1 MPQKRS
7 LRGTFFDR
15 ARLSF
20 LHDLICWHCTPPFR
34 RSGRTAFGE
43 SAVDDQQNPNGNQ
56 TTVDAG
62 EEEKCRSV
70 LPDGEKS
77 ASEGLLKA
85 VSMRSPMPSRGIP
98 MGSGAVAHSC
108 ALGPQGSPVR
118 TSAVAPEHDPVERC
132 PVLALGLAGL
142 SSRAH
147 ASRTSSFRR
156 CERGGAGGGRARL
169 FSHGPLWVK

>member
-1 MPQKRS
+1 M
-7 LRGTFFDR
+7 
-15 ARLSF
+15 SF
-20 LHDLICWHCTPPFR
+20 GFA
-34 RSGRTAFGE
+34 GR
-43 SAVDDQQNPNGNQ
+43 Q
-56 TTVDAG
+56 
-62 EEEKCRSV
+62 
-70 LPDGEKS
+70 KS
-77 ASEGLLKA
+77 ALEGLLKA
-85 VSMRSPMPSRGIP
+85 VSVRSPMSFRGILK
-98 MGSGAVAHSC
+98 GSAAVAHSC

-118 TSAVAPEHDPVERC
+118 TYAVVPEHDPVERC

>member
-1 MPQKRS
+1 MTNK
-7 LRGTFFDR
+7 
-15 ARLSF
+15 
-20 LHDLICWHCTPPFR
+20 
-34 RSGRTAFGE
+34 
-43 SAVDDQQNPNGNQ
+43 NPNRNQ

-118 TSAVAPEHDPVERC
+118 TSAVAPEHDPVVGGANGEGR
-132 PVLALGLAGL
+132 AEAGRVCFL
-142 SSRAH
+142 TVPFGSSE
-147 ASRTSSFRR
+147 SFRQVIR
-156 CERGGAGGGRARL
+156 VSAHVNFRSFPRFRETIVQMR
-169 FSHGPLWVK
+169 V

>member
-1 MPQKRS
+1 MTNK
-7 LRGTFFDR
+7 
-15 ARLSF
+15 
-20 LHDLICWHCTPPFR
+20 
-34 RSGRTAFGE
+34 
-43 SAVDDQQNPNGNQ
+43 NPNGNQ

-85 VSMRSPMPSRGIP
+85 VSMRAPMPSRGIP

-169 FSHGPLWVK
+169 FSHGPFGSSESFRQVIRVSAHVNFRSFARFRETIVQMRV

>member
-1 MPQKRS
+1 MTNK
-7 LRGTFFDR
+7 
-15 ARLSF
+15 
-20 LHDLICWHCTPPFR
+20 
-34 RSGRTAFGE
+34 
-43 SAVDDQQNPNGNQ
+43 NPNGNQ

-108 ALGPQGSPVR
+108 AQGPQGSPVR

-156 CERGGAGGGRARL
+156 CERGGRAEAGRVCFLTVPFGSSESFRQVIRVSAHVNFRSFAR
-169 FSHGPLWVK
+169 FRETIVQMRV

>member
-1 MPQKRS
+1 MTNK
-7 LRGTFFDR
+7 
-15 ARLSF
+15 
-20 LHDLICWHCTPPFR
+20 
-34 RSGRTAFGE
+34 
-43 SAVDDQQNPNGNQ
+43 NPNRNQ

-132 PVLALGLAGL
+132 PVLRLVQSAVVKDRKPLALGLAGL

>member
-1 MPQKRS
+1 MINK
-7 LRGTFFDR
+7 
-15 ARLSF
+15 
-20 LHDLICWHCTPPFR
+20 
-34 RSGRTAFGE
+34 
-43 SAVDDQQNPNGNQ
+43 NPNGNQ

-118 TSAVAPEHDPVERC
+118 TSAVAPEHDSVERC

-156 CERGGAGGGRARL
+156 CERGGAEAGRVCFLTVPFGSSESFRQVIWVSAHVNFRSFAR
-169 FSHGPLWVK
+169 FRETIVQMRV

>member
-1 MPQKRS
+1 MTNK
-7 LRGTFFDR
+7 
-15 ARLSF
+15 
-20 LHDLICWHCTPPFR
+20 
-34 RSGRTAFGE
+34 
-43 SAVDDQQNPNGNQ
+43 NPNGNQ

-108 ALGPQGSPVR
+108 ALGPQGGPMQWRLSMIPSRGVR
-118 TSAVAPEHDPVERC
+118 CLPWALRASAVELTPPEHRRFGGANGEGRAEAGRVCFLTVPF
-132 PVLALGLAGL
+132 GL
-142 SSRAH
+142 SE
-147 ASRTSSFRR
+147 SFRQVIR
-156 CERGGAGGGRARL
+156 VSAHVNFRSFAR
-169 FSHGPLWVK
+169 FRETIVQMRV

>member
-1 MPQKRS
+1 M
-7 LRGTFFDR
+7 
-15 ARLSF
+15 SF
-20 LHDLICWHCTPPFR
+20 GFAGR
-34 RSGRTAFGE
+34 R
-43 SAVDDQQNPNGNQ
+43 
-56 TTVDAG
+56 
-62 EEEKCRSV
+62 
-70 LPDGEKS
+70 KS

-85 VSMRSPMPSRGIP
+85 VSVRSPMSFRGILK
-98 MGSGAVAHSC
+98 GSAAVAHSC

-132 PVLALGLAGL
+132 PVLALGFAGL

-169 FSHGPLWVK
+169 FSHGHLWVK

>member
-1 MPQKRS
+1 MTNK
-7 LRGTFFDR
+7 
-15 ARLSF
+15 
-20 LHDLICWHCTPPFR
+20 
-34 RSGRTAFGE
+34 
-43 SAVDDQQNPNGNQ
+43 NPNGNQ

>member
-1 MPQKRS
+1 MTNK
-7 LRGTFFDR
+7 
-15 ARLSF
+15 
-20 LHDLICWHCTPPFR
+20 
-34 RSGRTAFGE
+34 
-43 SAVDDQQNPNGNQ
+43 NPNGNQ

-108 ALGPQGSPVR
+108 AQGPQGSPVR

-156 CERGGAGGGRARL
+156 CKRGGAGRGPARFL
-169 FSHGPLWVK
+169 SLLVFFDSSESFRQVIRVSAHVNFRSFARFRETIVQMRV

>member
-1 MPQKRS
+1 MTNK
-7 LRGTFFDR
+7 
-15 ARLSF
+15 
-20 LHDLICWHCTPPFR
+20 
-34 RSGRTAFGE
+34 
-43 SAVDDQQNPNGNQ
+43 NPNRNQ

-142 SSRAH
+142 SSR
-147 ASRTSSFRR
+147 
-156 CERGGAGGGRARL
+156 
-169 FSHGPLWVK
+169 PLWVK

>member
-1 MPQKRS
+1 MTNK
-7 LRGTFFDR
+7 
-15 ARLSF
+15 
-20 LHDLICWHCTPPFR
+20 
-34 RSGRTAFGE
+34 
-43 SAVDDQQNPNGNQ
+43 NPNGNQ

-108 ALGPQGSPVR
+108 ALRPQGSPVR
-118 TSAVAPEHDPVERC
+118 TSAVAPVHDPVERC

-156 CERGGAGGGRARL
+156 CERGGGTGARRV
-169 FSHGPLWVK
+169 FSLLVFFDSSESFRQVIRVSTHVNFRSFARFRETIVQMRV

>member
-1 MPQKRS
+1 M
-7 LRGTFFDR
+7 
-15 ARLSF
+15 SF
-20 LHDLICWHCTPPFR
+20 GFAGR
-34 RSGRTAFGE
+34 R
-43 SAVDDQQNPNGNQ
+43 
-56 TTVDAG
+56 
-62 EEEKCRSV
+62 
-70 LPDGEKS
+70 KS

-85 VSMRSPMPSRGIP
+85 VSVRSPMSFRGILK
-98 MGSGAVAHSC
+98 GSAAVAHSC

-118 TSAVAPEHDPVERC
+118 TYAVAPEHDPVERC

-147 ASRTSSFRR
+147 TSRTSSFRR

>member
-1 MPQKRS
+1 MTNK
-7 LRGTFFDR
+7 
-15 ARLSF
+15 
-20 LHDLICWHCTPPFR
+20 
-34 RSGRTAFGE
+34 
-43 SAVDDQQNPNGNQ
+43 NPNGNQ

-77 ASEGLLKA
+77 ASERHLKA
-85 VSMRSPMPSRGIP
+85 VSMRSPKPSRGIPMRSPMPSRGIP

>member
-1 MPQKRS
+1 MTNK
-7 LRGTFFDR
+7 
-15 ARLSF
+15 
-20 LHDLICWHCTPPFR
+20 
-34 RSGRTAFGE
+34 
-43 SAVDDQQNPNGNQ
+43 NPNRNQ
-56 TTVDAG
+56 TIVDAG

-156 CERGGAGGGRARL
+156 CERGGGGTGAQRVFSLLVFFDSSESFRQVIRVSAYVNFRSFAR
-169 FSHGPLWVK
+169 FRETIVQMRV